1 MVTIPEENDKAN
13 NPIQRWKTIAEVLGS
28 IIGILLLIDITSG
41 IVGGLGVIS
50 FFSLLL
56 IPAVF
61 AFPIIIK
68 TSKLLIMPSVIIPVV
83 IIIIGIVFFH
93 PSEILFIIILFCV
106 VTAILGAFGI
116 GAGFLIRS
124 FHSRKGMLKVSL
136 ITVGCFILLTP
147 VAFIVILVSGVLLP
161 RPPMPEITYAEFPF
175 RIEIEHNGERL
186 VFEDT
191 LICEFSGFRMTGG
204 IGGNW
209 RWYRYWTSRF
219 ESGREYHHTWPSIT
233 LLETDYIVVRFH
245 SGEPAF
251 YMDLPWQQL
260 EHGIPWSPLRPSIFV
275 DDLAM
280 RARGEFSFNFHS
292 LTSQHG
298 LERLTEHLEKFG
310 IYVISIELTPPLE
323 NTFR

>member
-1 MVTIPEENDKAN
+1 
-13 NPIQRWKTIAEVLGS
+13 
-28 IIGILLLIDITSG
+28 
-41 IVGGLGVIS
+41 
-50 FFSLLL
+50 
-56 IPAVF
+56 
-61 AFPIIIK
+61 
-68 TSKLLIMPSVIIPVV
+68 
-83 IIIIGIVFFH
+83 
-93 PSEILFIIILFCV
+93 
-106 VTAILGAFGI
+106 LGAFGI

-147 VAFIVILVSGVLLP
+147 VAFIVVLVSGVLLP
-161 RPPMPEITYAEFPF
+161 RPPMPGIMYAEFPF

-186 VFEDT
+186 MFEDT

-233 LLETDYIVVRFH
+233 MLETDYVVVKFH

-260 EHGIPWSPLRPSIFV
+260 EHGIPWSPSRPSIFV

-280 RARGEFSFNFHS
+280 RERGEFSFTFHT
-292 LTSQHG
+292 LTSQQG
-298 LERLTEHLEKFG
+298 LERLSEHLAEFG
-310 IYVISIELTPPLE
+310 IDVISIELTPPLE